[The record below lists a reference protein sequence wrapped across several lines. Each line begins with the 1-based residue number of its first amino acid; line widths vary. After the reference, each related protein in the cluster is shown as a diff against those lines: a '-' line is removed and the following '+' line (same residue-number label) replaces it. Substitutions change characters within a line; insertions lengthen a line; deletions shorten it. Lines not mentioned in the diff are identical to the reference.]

1 MERNA
6 KKKKISRKLRLR
18 GLMEVYPGLLT
29 IKERQVLELYTKPNV
44 SGSDVARKL
53 KISRQAVHDHIKR
66 ALDRMESCEERVKF
80 LKKRSRRRMDI
91 QKLYDAIKRI
101 AEENPTLEKE
111 CEEID
116 KIVQHIDKNS

>member
-91 QKLYDAIKRI
+91 QKLYDTIKRI

-111 CEEID
+111 CEEMD